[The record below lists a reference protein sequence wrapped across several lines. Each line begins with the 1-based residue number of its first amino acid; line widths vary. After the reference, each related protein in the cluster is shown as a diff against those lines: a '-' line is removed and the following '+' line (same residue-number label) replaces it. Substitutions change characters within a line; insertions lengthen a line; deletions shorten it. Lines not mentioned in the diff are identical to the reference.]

1 MKPLNLGRLVELT
14 KELETEIKEKNN
26 PGTKSYTSQDIKIA
40 EWRGGVTEALTTLKD
55 GQDKIEEKVD
65 KINSKLTAVRLRVAA
80 IGGVSGLV
88 VSAIGY
94 IILKT
99 IFG

>member
-1 MKPLNLGRLVELT
+1 MKTLNLDKLVQLT
-14 KELETEIKEKNN
+14 KELAPKTKGVNN
-26 PGTKSYTSQDIKIA
+26 PGTKGYTSQDIKIA
-40 EWRGGVTEALTTLKD
+40 EWRGGVTEALTNLKD

-65 KINSKLTAVRLRVAA
+65 KLNSRLTAVRIRVAA
-80 IGGVSGLV
+80 IGGASGLV
-88 VSAIGY
+88 VSAIAY

>member
-1 MKPLNLGRLVELT
+1 MKPLNLDRIVQLT
-14 KELETEIKEKNN
+14 KELAPEIKELNN
-26 PGTKSYTSQDIKIA
+26 PGTKGYTSQDMKIA

-55 GQDKIEEKVD
+55 GQDKIEEKID
-65 KINSKLTAVRLRVAA
+65 KLNSRLTSVRVKVAT
-80 IGGVSGLV
+80 IGGTSGLIA
-88 VSAIGY
+88 SAIAY

>member
-1 MKPLNLGRLVELT
+1 MKTLNLDKLVQLT
-14 KELETEIKEKNN
+14 KELAPNTKGVNN
-26 PGTKSYTSQDIKIA
+26 PGTKGYTSQDIKVA
-40 EWRGGVTEALTTLKD
+40 EWRGGVTEALATLKD

-65 KINSKLTAVRLRVAA
+65 KLNSRLTAVRVRVAA
-80 IGGVSGLV
+80 IGGASGLV
-88 VSAIGY
+88 VSAIAY

>member
-1 MKPLNLGRLVELT
+1 MNFDRLLELT
-14 KELETEIKEKNN
+14 KELSTKIKQTDN
-26 PGTKSYTSQDIKIA
+26 PGTKGYTSQDIKIA

-65 KINSKLTAVRLRVAA
+65 KLNSRLTAVRVRVAA
-80 IGGVSGLV
+80 IGGASGLV
-88 VSAIGY
+88 VSAIAY

>member
-1 MKPLNLGRLVELT
+1 MKFDRLLKLT
-14 KELETEIKEKNN
+14 KELSTKIKQVDN
-26 PGTKSYTSQDIKIA
+26 PGTKGYTSQDIKIA

-65 KINSKLTAVRLRVAA
+65 KLNSRLTTVRVRVAA
-80 IGGVSGLV
+80 IGGASGLV
-88 VSAIGY
+88 VSAIAY

>member
-1 MKPLNLGRLVELT
+1 MKPIELDRLVELT
-14 KELETEIKEKNN
+14 KQLAPEIEEVNN
-26 PGTKSYTSQDIKIA
+26 PGTKGYTSQDIKIA

-65 KINSKLTAVRLRVAA
+65 KLNSRLTAVRVRVAA
-80 IGGVSGLV
+80 IGGASGLIMSV
-88 VSAIGY
+88 IAYV
-94 IILKT
+94 ILKT